1 MGKNSQENDVISILT
16 EDPSPHPQSNLTH
29 INDTIAT
36 IVEKIP
42 KIKDKKIKQ
51 SIHENRSRKWSMA
64 ETAIFY
70 QLLEVFGT
78 DFTMMSHH
86 CPGR

>member
-16 EDPSPHPQSNLTH
+16 EDPSPRVQPNLTH

-42 KIKDKKIKQ
+42 KMKDKKVKTQ
-51 SIHENRSRKWSMA
+51 IHENRSRKWSMA
-64 ETAIFY
+64 ETSYFY

-78 DFTMMSHH
+78 DFTMMTHH
-86 CPGR
+86 YQGR